1 MRPLVLPNK
10 DTYMRSIERF
20 TANLKG
26 KFKQLAQARASPS
39 YFPPVT
45 LPQGVQPVKRPV
57 PLVPGMS
64 AAVPAPAASS
74 AHNLTAGLSSRPAAS
89 FSATQTAALHSFVP
103 SAGLASAA
111 GSHCVPLGQAVAS
124 QPAAA
129 RPASMVHSQGQFNIG
144 NQSAHPVVQQHM

>member
-1 MRPLVLPNK
+1 
-10 DTYMRSIERF
+10 MRSIERF

-45 LPQGVQPVKRPV
+45 LSQGLQPVQRPI
-57 PLVPGMS
+57 PLVPGLS
-64 AAVPAPAASS
+64 APIPGP
-74 AHNLTAGLSSRPAAS
+74 AHNLTAGLGGRPAAS
-89 FSATQTAALHSFVP
+89 LSTAQTAAFNSFIP

-111 GSHCVPLGQAVAS
+111 GSYSIPFGQAVAS

-129 RPASMVHSQGQFNIG
+129 RPASMAYSSGQFNIG
-144 NQSAHPVVQQHM
+144 SHSTHPVVQ

>member
-10 DTYMRSIERF
+10 DTYMRSLERF

-45 LPQGVQPVKRPV
+45 LSQALQPVPRPIS
-57 PLVPGMS
+57 LVPGMS
-64 AAVPAPAASS
+64 AAIPGPAASS
-74 AHNLTAGLSSRPAAS
+74 AHILTAGLSGRPAAS
-89 FSATQTAALHSFVP
+89 FSAAQTAALNSFVS

-111 GSHCVPLGQAVAS
+111 GSHSIPLDQAVAS

-129 RPASMVHSQGQFNIG
+129 RPASMARSSGQFSIG
-144 NQSAHPVVQQHM
+144 SHSTHPVVQQHM